1 MDYFVN
7 NPKQLNRSAGK
18 FVRGERGG
26 KIFRGTTLDQVNQ
39 AKKEAREILNL
50 QTNFSP
56 EIKEIRFCQSGEI
69 PKSDSYTVTTTSIL
83 ETETDH
89 NTGNQRIT
97 LTSDKPLN
105 PKEIEELV
113 GVDNI
118 STFVDRSWLKS
129 HKNGTWTYS
138 ILTVCKIKD
147 FYTYTELDAKLKEL
161 FKKEEAHFPPLWNS
175 TPSNKALFI
184 YISDD
189 HCGLI
194 LNNSLYGKEY
204 SGLTYVK
211 RLQKITN
218 ELLKL
223 KETFSEL
230 YIIRLGDEMD
240 GWNGKTTRYDHD
252 LNSLSNKEQFDIYT
266 IANKV
271 FYDEIFSLGIAKNY
285 HIVTLGNS
293 NHTGLGFS
301 YIANKA
307 LQFWVEA
314 KFPFVNIKHQEK
326 FIDII
331 EFSNHIIGLTHGKD
345 EKYMKSPMP
354 LNLDF
359 KTDLWLMDYYK
370 QYQQQGRYI
379 STIKGD
385 IHKYN
390 VNYGKSGRYVNV
402 PAIATNSAWVEHNF
416 GDSDAG
422 ILIEIYEADNKNIQS
437 IPIWF

>member
-1 MDYFVN
+1 MQKLIDYFIQH
-7 NPKQLNRSAGK
+7 PKQLSRSSGK

-26 KIFRGTTLDQVNQ
+26 DLFRGTKLEDVTE
-39 AKKEAREILNL
+39 AKRQAREILNGQIKVNQSLPNFENKKL
-50 QTNFSP
+50 QNIVES
-56 EIKEIRFCQSGEI
+56 
-69 PKSDSYTVTTTSIL
+69 
-83 ETETDH
+83 ETDH

-97 LTSDKPLN
+97 LTSDKPLS

-113 GVDNI
+113 GVDKI

-147 FYTYTELDAKLKEL
+147 FYTSVELDEKLKQL
-161 FKKEEAHFPPLWNS
+161 FKKEQPNFTGLIPDI
-175 TPSNKALFI
+175 TPNNKALFI

-194 LNNSLYGKEY
+194 LNDSLHGKEY

-218 ELLKL
+218 ELLNL

-252 LNSLSNKEQFDIYT
+252 LNSLSNKQQFDIYT
-266 IANKV
+266 IANKI
-271 FYDEIFSLGIAKNY
+271 FYDEIFTLGIAKNY
-285 HIVTLGNS
+285 NIITLGNS

-307 LQFWVEA
+307 LSFWIEA
-314 KFPFVNIKHQEK
+314 KFPFVKIKQQEK
-326 FIDII
+326 FIDVL
-331 EFSNHIIGLTHGKD
+331 EFGNHIIGLTHGKD

-354 LNLDF
+354 LNLDY

-370 QYQQQGRYI
+370 QYQQQGKYI

-385 IHKYN
+385 IHKHN
-390 VNYGKSGRYVNV
+390 INYGKSGRYVNV
-402 PAIATNSAWVEHNF
+402 PAIATNSSWVEHNF

-422 ILIEIYEADNKNIQS
+422 ILLEIYEADNKNIQS

>member
-1 MDYFVN
+1 MLN
-7 NPKQLNRSAGK
+7 NNSLLNELEQLLK
-18 FVRGERGG
+18 W
-26 KIFRGTTLDQVNQ
+26 
-39 AKKEAREILNL
+39 KKSRQFYAEKLGISITEVEEL
-50 QTNFSP
+50 
-56 EIKEIRFCQSGEI
+56 IKELKK
-69 PKSDSYTVTTTSIL
+69 PKEETYNYPVETPTITFETSNSWKLI
-83 ETETDH
+83 EEENNH
-89 NTGNQRIT
+89 ITGNKKIT
-97 LTSDKPLN
+97 LESDHPLS

-113 GVDNI
+113 QVDNI
-118 STFVDRSWLKS
+118 TTFVDRSWLKS

-138 ILTVCKIKD
+138 ILTVCKIKN
-147 FYTYTELDAKLKEL
+147 FYSSSELEEKLKQL
-161 FKKEEAHFPPLWNS
+161 FKKEEVHFPPLWKEN
-175 TPSNKALFI
+175 TPSNKALLI

-194 LNNSLYGKEY
+194 LNNSLYNKEY

-211 RLQKITN
+211 RLQKITE

-266 IANKV
+266 VANKI
-271 FYDEIFSLGIAKNY
+271 FYDEIFQLGIAENY
-285 HIVTLGNS
+285 NIVTLGNS

-307 LQFWVEA
+307 LEFWIEA
-314 KFPFVNIKHQEK
+314 KFPFVKITHQEK
-326 FIDII
+326 FIDVI
-331 EFSNHIIGLTHGKD
+331 EFGNHIIGLTHGKD
-345 EKYMKSPMP
+345 EQYMKAPMP

-390 VNYGKSGRYVNV
+390 VNYGKSGRYINV
-402 PAIATNSAWVEHNF
+402 PSIATNSAWVEHNF
-416 GDSDAG
+416 GDSDSG
-422 ILIEIYEADNKNIQS
+422 ILIEIYEATNKNIQT